1 MGDTFRARSTS
12 KRRAVQCPGSN
23 RRRWIKKLNLSP
35 NISATPSHLPNSE
48 TDTASVARPATN
60 GSIAIRQKDRL
71 DWRRRSRRPHSS
83 PDETPEPLRLA
94 IIEARRRHP
103 SWGGKKLL
111 KHLKSKD
118 PQADWPSRSTVCDI
132 LLRAGLVR
140 QKTRLRKPGH
150 PGKPISIATAP
161 SDICRADFKGHFKTR
176 DGHYCYPLTV
186 TDLYSRYMLGCRALL
201 STETEGA
208 IETFLKLFKKY
219 GLPQATRS
227 DNGTPFASTA
237 LARLSELSVW
247 WIRLG
252 IRPELIEPG
261 KPQQNGQ
268 HERMHPVLK
277 TETARPPA
285 ASLTQQQRSFDRF
298 RHEYNQLRPYEGIDL
313 LTSASLYAPSSRPM
327 PAAPPP
333 SVYPAHFETRLVSKN
348 SGIPWRDKWVAV
360 STTCAGLHVGLEEID
375 HGLWY
380 VYLGPVKLGRLLEE
394 TLRIEDHLGRLKR
407 INA

>member
-1 MGDTFRARSTS
+1 MPWEESSPMDQKTQFVSEYLRDTISFTELCDRYGISRKT
-12 KRRAVQCPGSN
+12 GY
-23 RRRWIKKLNLSP
+23 KL
-35 NISATPSHLPNSE
+35 IDRYQAE
-48 TDTASVARPATN
+48 GPA
-60 GSIAIRQKDRL
+60 GLAG
-71 DWRRRSRRPHSS
+71 RSRRPHSS

-140 QKTRLRKPGH
+140 QKTRRRKPGH
-150 PGKPISIATAP
+150 PGKPISVATAP
-161 SDICRADFKGHFKTR
+161 NDLWCVDFKGQFKTR

-186 TDLYSRYMLGCRALL
+186 TDRYSRYLLGCRALL

-208 IETFLKLFKKY
+208 KATFLQHFKKY
-219 GLPQATRS
+219 GLPQAIRS

-268 HERMHPVLK
+268 HERMHRVLK
-277 TETARPPA
+277 AETARPPA
-285 ASLTQQQRSFDRF
+285 ANLTQQQRWFDRF
-298 RHEYNQLRPYEGIDL
+298 RHEYNQLRPHEGIDL
-313 LTSASLYAPSSRPM
+313 QTPASLYAPSSRPM

-333 SVYPAHFETRLVSKN
+333 LVYPAHFETRLVSKN
-348 SGIPWRDKWVAV
+348 SGIRWRDKWVAV
-360 STTCAGLHVGLEEID
+360 STTCAGLYVGLEEID
-375 HGLWY
+375 HGLWD
-380 VYLGPVKLGRLLEE
+380 VYLGPVKLGRLFEE

-407 INA
+407 INV